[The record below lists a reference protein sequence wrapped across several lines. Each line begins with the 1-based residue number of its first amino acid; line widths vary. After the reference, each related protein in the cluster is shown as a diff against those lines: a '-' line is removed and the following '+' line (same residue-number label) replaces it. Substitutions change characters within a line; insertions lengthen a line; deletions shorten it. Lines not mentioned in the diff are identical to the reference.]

1 MCRINRW
8 TVTLTWDKI
17 WVLAFLACRIGK
29 ISGAVFPVRTK
40 DAAIDRDEKTKF
52 TEEDQN
58 GGCL

>member
-1 MCRINRW
+1 MS
-8 TVTLTWDKI
+8 
-17 WVLAFLACRIGK
+17 FSFPACRIGK

-40 DAAIDRDEKTKF
+40 DVAIDRDEKTKF